1 MPGQHAKAAEA
12 RELLPYAGFR
22 DAVDRLSGA
31 QKAAARSAPAYSRF
45 VNRRMGR
52 YLAAAAFGARLTPNM
67 VTGISA
73 LFTFSGIA
81 LLISFPPSWGL
92 GILVSLALVLGYALD
107 SADGQLARLTGAG
120 SPAGEWLDHIVDALK
135 TSTLPLALLVG
146 LYRFAAV
153 DPVWLLVPLGSAVVS
168 AVVFFSMILTE
179 QLRRQ
184 AGVVPGQHEGAPPSW
199 LRAVLV
205 VPMDYGVLCLSF
217 MLYGATPVFLAV
229 YTAIFAA
236 TTAFLAL
243 SSVKWFRELTAV
255 HGAQPRLGRDRR
267 PAIGTTMSDAGA

>member
-1 MPGQHAKAAEA
+1 
-12 RELLPYAGFR
+12 
-22 DAVDRLSGA
+22 
-31 QKAAARSAPAYSRF
+31 
-45 VNRRMGR
+45 MGR
-52 YLAAAAFGARLTPNM
+52 YLAAGAFGAGLTPNI

-81 LLISFPPSWGL
+81 LLVSFPPSWGL

-107 SADGQLARLTGAG
+107 SADGQLARLTGTG

-146 LYRFAAV
+146 LYRFGAV
-153 DPVWLLVPLGSAVVS
+153 DAVWLLVPLGSAVVS
-168 AVVFFSMILTE
+168 AVLFFSMILTE

-184 AGVVPGQHEGAPPSW
+184 AGVVSGKDGAAPSW
-199 LRAVLV
+199 LRSVLV

-217 MLYGATPVFLAV
+217 MLYGATPLFLAL

-243 SSVKWFRELTAV
+243 SSVKWFRELSAPRGT
-255 HGAQPRLGRDRR
+255 QPHQGRDRL
-267 PAIGTTMSDAGA
+267 PAIGTTLSDAGA